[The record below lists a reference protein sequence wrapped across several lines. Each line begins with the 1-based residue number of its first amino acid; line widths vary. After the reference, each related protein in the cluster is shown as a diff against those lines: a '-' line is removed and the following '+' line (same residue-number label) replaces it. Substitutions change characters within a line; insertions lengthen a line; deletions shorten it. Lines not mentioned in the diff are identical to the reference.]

1 MMKHEQCGFQTP
13 RDVLNILHTS
23 NDFQKKKYSAIRRC
37 VCVENLGQR
46 VMYL

>member
-1 MMKHEQCGFQTP
+1 MNNVAQTP
-13 RDVLNILHTS
+13 QDVLNILHTS
-23 NDFQKKKYSAIRRC
+23 NDFKKNTVRSVD